1 MSPDGVLHAQ
11 AGSHVT
17 PSPDPTYLTTQALT
31 REVNALKELIEIRL
45 DAQDR
50 ATGLLQDASA
60 RGPALGVVEERVSS
74 LVGLI
79 DEKFAS
85 VKAQQLEK
93 FDSIQIQFRERDT
106 RTDQTSRDAKT
117 AVDAA
122 LQAAKEAVGEQNKSG
137 ALAIAKSEAS
147 TIKQID
153 QIAVL
158 LQNVNK
164 ATDDKISDLKDRL
177 TMIEGRSGGQG
188 SLIAYMIA
196 GLGLV
201 GTLVGAVY
209 GVTHR

>member
-1 MSPDGVLHAQ
+1 MSPDGVLHAS
-11 AGSHVT
+11 ASTHLTSGS
-17 PSPDPTYLTTQALT
+17 DPTFLTTQALT
-31 REVNALKELIEIRL
+31 REVNGLKELMEVRI
-45 DAQDR
+45 DAQER
-50 ATGLLQDASA
+50 ATRLLQQASDS
-60 RGPALGVVEERVSS
+60 GPKISVVEERVNS
-74 LVGLI
+74 LVRLTE
-79 DEKFAS
+79 EKFISAQ
-85 VKAQQLEK
+85 AQQVEK

-106 RTDQTSRDAKT
+106 RTEQTSRDAKT

-153 QIAVL
+153 QIAIL

-188 SLIAYMIA
+188 SLIAYLFA
-196 GLGLV
+196 GFGMV
-201 GTLVGAVY
+201 GTLVGVAY
-209 GVTHR
+209 AMTHR

>member
-1 MSPDGVLHAQ
+1 MNPDGVLHAC
-11 AGSHVT
+11 AGSHVN
-17 PSPDPTYLTTQALT
+17 SGPDPTYLTTQALT
-31 REVNALKELIEIRL
+31 REVNNLKEMIEARI
-45 DAQDR
+45 DAQNR
-50 ATGLLQDASA
+50 ATTLLQEASD
-60 RGPALGVVEERVSS
+60 RGPAVSVVEERVNS
-74 LVGLI
+74 LVKLTE
-79 DEKFAS
+79 EKFTS
-85 VKAQQLEK
+85 VQAQQAEK
-93 FDSIQIQFRERDT
+93 FESIQIQFRERDT

-153 QIAVL
+153 QIAIL

-164 ATDDKISDLKDRL
+164 ASDDKISDLKDRL

-188 SLIAYMIA
+188 SLIAYMFA

-201 GTLVGAVY
+201 GTLVGVVY
-209 GVTHR
+209 AITHR